1 LFRLFRLYYRLW
13 ALVEFLASVLG
24 WLVFFR
30 LGFCLVFRLGYRF
43 FSLACFLVRVLGLLV
58 GLGFGLG
65 R

>member
-1 LFRLFRLYYRLW
+1 
-13 ALVEFLASVLG
+13 VEFLASVLG